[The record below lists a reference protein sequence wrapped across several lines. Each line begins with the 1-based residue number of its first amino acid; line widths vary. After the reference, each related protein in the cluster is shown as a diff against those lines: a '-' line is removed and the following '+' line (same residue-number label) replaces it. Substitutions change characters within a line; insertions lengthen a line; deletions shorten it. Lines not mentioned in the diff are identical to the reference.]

1 MFGPIPSRKLEN
13 GKHEKPKVCLILLKI
28 LKIGSFIYRN
38 GIQNN
43 GTMDEL
49 K

>member
-1 MFGPIPSRKLEN
+1 MANMK
-13 GKHEKPKVCLILLKI
+13 KPKVCLILLRI
-28 LKIGSFIYRN
+28 LKIGSFIYKN

-49 K
+49 KEIK